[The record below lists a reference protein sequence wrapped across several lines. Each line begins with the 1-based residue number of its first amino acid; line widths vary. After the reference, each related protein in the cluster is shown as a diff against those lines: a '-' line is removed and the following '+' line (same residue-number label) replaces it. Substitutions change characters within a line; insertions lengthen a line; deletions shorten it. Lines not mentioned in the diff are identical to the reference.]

1 MKTVGCYRELRP
13 QLGAF
18 LWRSATIHL
27 SHCGQRHDSN
37 VYWHPTG
44 YLRYPIHDVAE
55 KMIKSP
61 RNIKY
66 TKYQKNYTHSRGTP
80 AKRSTSVDF
89 GTYGLQCN
97 EPTMLSLKQL
107 ETCRRTL
114 RRVVARRAP
123 I

>member
-1 MKTVGCYRELRP
+1 MGSSPTVD
-13 QLGAF
+13 
-18 LWRSATIHL
+18 TIH
-27 SHCGQRHDSN
+27 SSW
-37 VYWHPTG
+37 YG
-44 YLRYPIHDVAE
+44 YRQEYIAVAE

-80 AKRSTSVDF
+80 AKRHTAVNF

-97 EPTMLSLKQL
+97 EPTLLSLKQL

-114 RRVVARRAP
+114 RRVIARRAP

>member
-1 MKTVGCYRELRP
+1 MVFNWNTLYSGRGPSPQRECVAFRSDDEIIQLR
-13 QLGAF
+13 QEEE
-18 LWRSATIHL
+18 RSVLTHA
-27 SHCGQRHDSN
+27 
-37 VYWHPTG
+37 
-44 YLRYPIHDVAE
+44 VAE

-80 AKRSTSVDF
+80 AKRNTSVDF

-97 EPTMLSLKQL
+97 EPTLLSLKQL

>member
-1 MKTVGCYRELRP
+1 MAQRDNTLDSAACHSTSTQVRDEWILILV
-13 QLGAF
+13 LG
-18 LWRSATIHL
+18 LVEIEEERSILTHAA
-27 SHCGQRHDSN
+27 
-37 VYWHPTG
+37 
-44 YLRYPIHDVAE
+44 AE

-80 AKRSTSVDF
+80 AKRNTSVDF

-97 EPTMLSLKQL
+97 EPTLLSLKQL

>member
-1 MKTVGCYRELRP
+1 MITGRRSLLWLFKL
-13 QLGAF
+13 QLNTFGI
-18 LWRSATIHL
+18 LIKYLIH
-27 SHCGQRHDSN
+27 R
-37 VYWHPTG
+37 
-44 YLRYPIHDVAE
+44 VAE

-80 AKRSTSVDF
+80 AKRNTSVDF

-97 EPTMLSLKQL
+97 EPTLLSLKQL